1 MSRRTLGLAGLMAAV
16 ALAGSSTLVAQTGSQ
31 SLGSVRLPKAV
42 TANGQNLAAGSYTV
56 RASADPVPAVV
67 GLAPDA
73 TTWVEFVQGGQVRG
87 KELASVVKGEAVA
100 AVVADAPP
108 ASGSSKVQMLKGND
122 YLRVWINRGGTH
134 YLVHFAV
141 ATGS

>member
-1 MSRRTLGLAGLMAAV
+1 
-16 ALAGSSTLVAQTGSQ
+16 
-31 SLGSVRLPKAV
+31 
-42 TANGQNLAAGSYTV
+42 
-56 RASADPVPAVV
+56 VPAVV